1 MIQEIVPPKL
11 NQDTGILSLLF
22 NRRNFLLFFGVAGSL
37 LIWTTSFLSSADYKI
52 FGTIVLGFLLIPF
65 LFDVHGRPLH
75 IYLFDAIKYYF
86 QGKKQRVILGRDIS
100 NGVIIIS
107 DNQFA
112 RVYRIEPINLSMSS
126 SEEIIAFK
134 QYVQSALF
142 SLKKSIQILSVQKY
156 SSQDESLATEIQRY
170 QNLSGKLKDQCEQY
184 VLEYQELRKTMERYF
199 YIVFNTYAR
208 GIDDARRKLDEEENS
223 FGRLLE
229 QTKIKLIPLESS
241 EILELTEYI
250 LPKSNNV
257 SD

>member
-1 MIQEIVPPKL
+1 MTQEIVPPKL
-11 NQDTGILSLLF
+11 NQDTGMLSLLF
-22 NRRNFLLFFGVAGSL
+22 NRRNFLIFLGVGCSL
-37 LIWTTSFLSSADYKI
+37 IIWTTPFLSSPDHKI
-52 FGTIVLGFLLIPF
+52 FATIVLGFLLIPF

-75 IYLFDAIKYYF
+75 IYIFDAIRFFLQK
-86 QGKKQRVILGRDIS
+86 KKQRVILGRDIS
-100 NGVIIIS
+100 DGVVILS

-126 SEEIIAFK
+126 SEEIMSFK

-142 SLKKSIQILSVQKY
+142 ALKNPIQIVSVQKHT
-156 SSQDESLATEIQRY
+156 SQDQSLSTEIQRY
-170 QNLSGKLKDQCEQY
+170 KKLSGKLKEQCEQY
-184 VLEYQELRKTMERYF
+184 VLEYQELKKTMERYF

-229 QTKIKLIPLESS
+229 QTKIRLIPLETS
-241 EILELTEYI
+241 EVLELTEYI
-250 LPKSNNV
+250 LPKNDDL

>member
-1 MIQEIVPPKL
+1 MNQEIVPPKL

-22 NRRNFLLFFGVAGSL
+22 NRRNFLLFFGIAGSL
-37 LIWTTSFLSSADYKI
+37 IIWTTSILQSSDHKI
-52 FGTIVLGFLLIPF
+52 FSTIILGFLLIPF

-75 IYLFDAIKYYF
+75 IYLFDALKFYF
-86 QGKKQRVILGRDIS
+86 QGRRQRIILGRDIS
-100 NGVIIIS
+100 DGVILIS

-126 SEEIIAFK
+126 TEEIVAFK

-142 SLKKSIQILSVQKY
+142 SLKKAIQIISVQKY

-170 QNLSGKLKDQCEQY
+170 QSLEGKLKEQCEQY
-184 VLEYQELRKTMERYF
+184 VLEYQELKKTMERYF

-229 QTKIKLIPLESS
+229 QTKVRLIPLETN
-241 EILELTEYI
+241 EILELSEYI
-250 LPKSNNV
+250 LPKTNHV